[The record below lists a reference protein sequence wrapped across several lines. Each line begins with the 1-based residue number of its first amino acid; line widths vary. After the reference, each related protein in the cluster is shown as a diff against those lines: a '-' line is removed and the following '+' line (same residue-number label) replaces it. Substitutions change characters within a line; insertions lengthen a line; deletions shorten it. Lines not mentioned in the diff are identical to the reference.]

1 MDRWALAHARSY
13 GYEQMKRDELLRQS
27 QLIAATRDLEY
38 GNPNVSM
45 LRISRLWS
53 EYLGYPIDP
62 HEVAVCM
69 LLLKVSRISEQAEHK
84 DSYLDLINYA
94 TIAGELATMDWD
106 DLDAG

>member
-1 MDRWALAHARSY
+1 MACRAFAHAHSN
-13 GYEQMKRDELLRQS
+13 EQQSMKRDEFLRQS
-27 QLIAATRDLEY
+27 QLIAVTRDIEY
-38 GNPNVSM
+38 GSPNVSM
-45 LRISRLWS
+45 LRISTLWS

-69 LLLKVSRISEQAEHK
+69 LLLKVSRISEQAENK
-84 DSYLDLINYA
+84 DSYFDIINYA

>member
-1 MDRWALAHARSY
+1 
-13 GYEQMKRDELLRQS
+13 MKRDEFLRQS
-27 QLIAATRDLEY
+27 QLIAVTRDIEY
-38 GNPNVSM
+38 GSPNVSM

-53 EYLGYPIDP
+53 EFLGYPIDP

-69 LLLKVSRISEQAEHK
+69 LLLKVSRISEQAQIK
-84 DSYLDLINYA
+84 DHYLDIINYT

>member
-1 MDRWALAHARSY
+1 
-13 GYEQMKRDELLRQS
+13 MKRDEFLRQS
-27 QLIAATRDLEY
+27 QLIAVTRDIEY
-38 GNPNVSM
+38 GSPNVSM

-53 EYLGYPIDP
+53 EFLGYPIDP

-69 LLLKVSRISEQAEHK
+69 LLLKVSRISEQAQTK
-84 DSYLDLINYA
+84 DHYLDIINYT

>member
-1 MDRWALAHARSY
+1 
-13 GYEQMKRDELLRQS
+13 MKRDDFLRNAQ
-27 QLIAATRDLEY
+27 AVANARDIEY
-38 GNPNVSM
+38 GSPNVSM
-45 LRISRLWS
+45 LRIAKLWS

-62 HEVAVCM
+62 HEVAICM

-84 DSYLDLINYA
+84 DSYYDLINYA

>member
-1 MDRWALAHARSY
+1 
-13 GYEQMKRDELLRQS
+13 MKRDEFLRQS
-27 QLIAATRDLEY
+27 QLIAATRDIEY

-62 HEVAVCM
+62 HEVAICM
-69 LLLKVSRISEQAEHK
+69 LLLKVSRISEQAQHK